1 MQIVVAVALKE
12 CFTGVRA
19 KVQAICHKFIYG
31 KLVKRHNLSDNQ
43 RFYGRCQDMS
53 CKRAKHAL
61 VKHFAKHNQFVE
73 KRTRAPFTIN
83 LYLRCVHGI
92 FARHTY
98 AIS

>member
-53 CKRAKHAL
+53 RKHAL

-73 KRTRAPFTIN
+73 SGRARRSPLTYICVAFTVYLPDTHTR
-83 LYLRCVHGI
+83 LV
-92 FARHTY
+92 
-98 AIS
+98 S